1 MNKHQLPAFLLL
13 CASAFAAS
21 GASAAITG
29 ASATPRQ
36 TNVVAGAGNTVSISW
51 HVTTSPEHRSG
62 VTSVTSSIVDP
73 ATGTVLQGSRFP
85 LSGVGN
91 GPFVL
96 REVVT
101 LDPAAVRSWTDQG
114 LRCVVLERTFADPA
128 TGSVATATAVLVLSP
143 NRLQSARTA
152 SAADLSIVS
161 LQVELGSGN
170 NVEVV
175 DEGEAL
181 RALLIVQHTG
191 AGMLTGRWQIAGPES
206 SDGVPLFR
214 TLALVNTNL
223 QPTQR
228 STLRSPAL
236 PTTRAGK
243 YLLRFC
249 AAGRPDGDVTGDALC
264 PNADLV
270 ATATYVVQGR
280 TETPVAVIG
289 GLAPNAQA
297 ASGRSPFRWQAVD
310 GAAAYQLQI
319 FELASPAAD
328 RAVVRSDSVG
338 AEPRFVAGMLLERTT
353 TAAPLTEL
361 TRSKLRAGQRYL
373 WRVTAHDGEGRTI
386 GSSADATFVY
396 EP

>member
-1 MNKHQLPAFLLL
+1 MSKKQLPAIFLV
-13 CASAFAAS
+13 CAAAWAAN

-51 HVTTSPEHRSG
+51 HVTTSPEHRTG
-62 VTSVTSSIVDP
+62 VTSVASSFVDP
-73 ATGTVLQGSRFP
+73 ATGAVLQGNRSA
-85 LSGVGN
+85 LNGVGN
-91 GPFVL
+91 GPFML
-96 REVVT
+96 REVIT
-101 LDPAAVRSWTDQG
+101 LDAAAVRSWVDRG
-114 LRCVVLERTFADPA
+114 LRRVVLERTFADPA
-128 TGSVATATAVLVLSP
+128 TGSFATATAVLVLSP
-143 NRLQSARTA
+143 NRLQSAR
-152 SAADLSIVS
+152 AAAAAELSIVS
-161 LQVELGSGN
+161 LQMELDSGN
-170 NVEVV
+170 NTEVV
-175 DEGEAL
+175 GEGESL
-181 RALLIVQHTG
+181 RAQLIVQHTG
-191 AGMLTGRWQIAGPES
+191 SGMLSGRWQIAGPES

-214 TLALVNTNL
+214 TLALVNTRL
-223 QPTQR
+223 QATQR

-236 PTTRAGK
+236 PTNRAGK

-249 AAGRPDGDVTGDALC
+249 AASRSDGDVTGDALC

-280 TETPVAVIG
+280 TETPGAVIG
-289 GLAPNAQA
+289 DLAPNGQA

-319 FELASPAAD
+319 FELAPVLAE
-328 RAVVRSDSVG
+328 RALVRSESVV

-373 WRVTAHDGEGRTI
+373 WRVTAHDGAGRTI